1 MKKLFFIFNPSSG
14 KNSSTGSSSIKS
26 RLWRIIDIF
35 TKGGYIVTTYPTQCH
50 MDACEKIRKVC
61 SEGSYDLIVCS
72 GGDGTLNEVIHG
84 IMISDNKLP
93 LGYIP
98 TGTTN
103 DFAKTLGIPKK
114 VINAAEWIVD
124 GEPFSCDIGS
134 FNERYFTYIAAF
146 GAFTDVSY
154 ETPQQFKNIIGH
166 SAYILEGLKRMGS
179 LKSYKMRIEYDG
191 NIIEDEFV
199 FGMITNSSSIGGF
212 LSQDDVLLDDGVYE
226 VTIIKKPSSVVELNL
241 IVASLLNIKES
252 KINDRVL
259 FFRTSKI
266 SFYSETEIAWTIDG
280 EYAGSEMEVS
290 IENKNKAVDFYVKK
304 PLPLTIELKED

>member
-14 KNSSTGSSSIKS
+14 KNPSTGSTSVRF
-26 RLWRIIDIF
+26 RLWKIIDIF
-35 TKGGYIVTTYPTQCH
+35 TKKGYMVTVYPTQCQ
-50 MDACEKIRKVC
+50 MDTCEQTRNVC
-61 SEGSYDLIVCS
+61 SQGIYNLIICS

-84 IMISDNKLP
+84 IMTSQNKLP

-114 VINAAEWIVD
+114 VISAAEWIIY
-124 GEPFSCDIGS
+124 GEPFACDIGS

-179 LKSYKMRIEYDG
+179 LKSYRMKIEYDG
-191 NIIEDEFV
+191 NVIEDDFV
-199 FGMITNSSSIGGF
+199 FGMVTNSSSVGGL
-212 LSQDDVLLDDGVYE
+212 LSQDNVLLDDGVFE
-226 VTIIKKPSSVVELNL
+226 ITLIKKPSSVAELNL
-241 IVASLLNIKES
+241 IVTSLLNIKEN
-252 KINDRVL
+252 KVNDRVL
-259 FFRTSKI
+259 FFKTSKI
-266 SFYSETEIAWTIDG
+266 TFSSESEIAWTIDG
-280 EYAGSEMEVS
+280 EYGGSEREVC
-290 IENKNKAVDFYVKK
+290 IENKNKAVEFYVKK
-304 PLPLTIELKED
+304 PLLLTKESTES